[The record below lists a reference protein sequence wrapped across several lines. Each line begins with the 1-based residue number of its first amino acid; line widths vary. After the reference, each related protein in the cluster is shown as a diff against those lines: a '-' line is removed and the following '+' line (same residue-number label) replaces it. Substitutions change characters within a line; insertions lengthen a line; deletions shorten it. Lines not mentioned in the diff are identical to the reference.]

1 MTHAQ
6 RGGGA
11 GQLKLKHFKGLL
23 NQHLFHWSSTD
34 MYIWGY
40 SQHCEHFFKFSDL
53 CNYVQSVAC
62 LRVVRLRLP
71 I

>member
-40 SQHCEHFFKFSDL
+40 SQHCEHFFKLVICAIMCSL
-53 CNYVQSVAC
+53 WRAYA
-62 LRVVRLRLP
+62 L
-71 I
+71 